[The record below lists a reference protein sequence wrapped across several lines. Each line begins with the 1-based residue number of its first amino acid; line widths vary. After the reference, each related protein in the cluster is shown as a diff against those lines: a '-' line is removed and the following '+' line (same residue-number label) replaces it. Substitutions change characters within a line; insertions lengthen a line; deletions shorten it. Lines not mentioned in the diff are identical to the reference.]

1 MFNREKLKRFLADQ
15 GISQAGLAR
24 ELLVSESAIRN
35 ILTGIKQPSL
45 AMTVEISKKMECTVD
60 DLIIAE

>member
-1 MFNREKLKRFLADQ
+1 MFDRNKLKQ
-15 GISQAGLAR
+15 HMEKTGISTAEMAR
-24 ELLVSESAIRN
+24 ILGVTEGFVRH